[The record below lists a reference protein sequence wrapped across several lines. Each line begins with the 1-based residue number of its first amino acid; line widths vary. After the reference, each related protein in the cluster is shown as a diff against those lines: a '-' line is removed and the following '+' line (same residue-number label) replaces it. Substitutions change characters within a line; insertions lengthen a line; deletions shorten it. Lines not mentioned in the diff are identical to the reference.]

1 MTNHDNWLEMADSY
15 SLGAL
20 DPTEFVAFQSHLASD
35 CAQCAERVYET
46 QKIMMTFPGSLAPVS
61 PRLEVKAM
69 LLNHIRSSTAPQRLG
84 TKAFSPVSMGVAAI
98 LIVSILIGSYMTAT
112 PQKSILQKPPMHSA
126 SMITLLSDPSVKMI
140 ELKGQDGGISA
151 FGKLVWSFKDC
162 GGCLVL
168 KKLIRLHAD
177 KVFQLWGMGP
187 DKKPFSIGTFTAD
200 AHGNAHVDFDP
211 SVEAR
216 AFEQFAVTIEPSG
229 GSLLPTG
236 TIQIFGSL

>member
-1 MTNHDNWLEMADSY
+1 MTNHDNWLEIADSY

-20 DPTEFVAFQSHLASD
+20 DPAELAEFQHHLASG
-35 CAQCAERVYET
+35 CAQCAERARET
-46 QKIMMTFPGSLAPVS
+46 QKMMTAFPASLAPVS

-69 LLNHIRSSTAPQRLG
+69 LMNHIRSSVTPRRLG
-84 TKAFSPVSMGVAAI
+84 SKAFSPVPMGVAAI
-98 LIVSILIGSYMTAT
+98 LIVSILITSYMTAI
-112 PQKSILQKPPMHSA
+112 PQKNILQKPPMHSA
-126 SMITLLSDPSVKMI
+126 SMISLLSDPSAKMI
-140 ELKGQDGGISA
+140 EFKGQNESVSA
-151 FGKLVWSFKDC
+151 FGKLVWNFKNC

-177 KVFQLWGMGP
+177 KVFQLWGMGL
-187 DKKPFSIGTFTAD
+187 DKKPFPIGTFTSD
-200 AHGNAHVDFDP
+200 AHGNAHVDFDL

-216 AFEQFAVTIEPSG
+216 AFEQFTITIEPLG